1 MQHDSRFPVLHKSF
15 YLIIPFRKNCCLK
28 SAQIRCIIYVKLRI
42 CKCWFKKCWFMAWHW
57 LEKPRW
63 FSIIESN
70 GFVLYIVPC
79 LALNALR
86 RAPCHCCVVV
96 AKEWDCFNQGTYA
109 WRELKEL
116 SGTKGTQRH
125 ELTRKACEDTVQR
138 KLSIVV
144 AAKRKVDC
152 IRVSIH
158 LINGRTIF
166 KLFMWCVSRERLWRN
181 ATLYSL
187 QKILT
192 VHISP
197 VIVDSGCQLRYVF
210 WGKIISYL
218 NTKKQA
224 LFS

>member
-15 YLIIPFRKNCCLK
+15 YLLIPFPKNCCLK
-28 SAQIRCIIYVKLRI
+28 SAEIRCIIYVKLRI
-42 CKCWFKKCWFMAWHW
+42 CKCWFMAWHW

-63 FSIIESN
+63 FSIIKNN

-86 RAPCHCCVVV
+86 RAPCHCCIVV

-116 SGTKGTQRH
+116 RGTKGTQGH

-144 AAKRKVDC
+144 AAKRKVVASEWVFIWLMAEPFLNCLCDVILGSDC
-152 IRVSIH
+152 E
-158 LINGRTIF
+158 G
-166 KLFMWCVSRERLWRN
+166 MQ
-181 ATLYSL
+181 LYIPL
-187 QKILT
+187 KEL
-192 VHISP
+192 
-197 VIVDSGCQLRYVF
+197 
-210 WGKIISYL
+210 
-218 NTKKQA
+218 
-224 LFS
+224 

>member
-1 MQHDSRFPVLHKSF
+1 M
-15 YLIIPFRKNCCLK
+15 LIH
-28 SAQIRCIIYVKLRI
+28 
-42 CKCWFKKCWFMAWHW
+42 AWHW

-63 FSIIESN
+63 FSIMENN

-86 RAPCHCCVVV
+86 RAPCHCCIVV

-125 ELTRKACEDTVQR
+125 ELTRNACEDTVQR

-144 AAKRKVDC
+144 AAKRKADC

-166 KLFMWCVSRERLWRN
+166 KLFMWCDSRERLWRN
-181 ATLYSL
+181 ATLDSP
-187 QKILT
+187 QRIVT

-197 VIVDSGCQLRYVF
+197 LLLIADANLDMFFAERLSRISTQKSKLCSRKQCNRDSCF
-210 WGKIISYL
+210 
-218 NTKKQA
+218 
-224 LFS
+224 